1 MIQIYPFVTVLWMF
15 VNKCIVLKYLC
26 GQVCLVLLS
35 SCWISWMFCSKEP
48 LLKLGDRS
56 WSGLRREIWFFGEKV
71 NTQEYSE
78 KERDCSEKKKSQTNK
93 HDLKDKKVPHSD
105 CCTLRHF
112 GKRTRMKE
120 KTALSNYFGNCANRI

>member
-1 MIQIYPFVTVLWMF
+1 MV
-15 VNKCIVLKYLC
+15 K
-26 GQVCLVLLS
+26 S
-35 SCWISWMFCSKEP
+35 E
-48 LLKLGDRS
+48 
-56 WSGLRREIWFFGEKV
+56 RERDLIFWRKG
-71 NTQEYSE
+71 EYSRIFRKRE
-78 KERDCSEKKKSQTNK
+78 ALLREKKSQTNN